1 MYAAYTPYTPYSV
14 LYHSLILTPAR
25 VYPLT
30 LGSAPLP
37 WNKGEPWCIV
47 SGKSWRPFSFFLFFS
62 NFFSFRF
69 YRFPFQPTRHSSQQ
83 LNTLC
88 MEYTEVTIYFLGLV
102 YSFSFLFL
110 FLISSLLEVVGLT
123 KYMESYSSN
132 FFTFDSDPGVHYGVP
147 VYTCTFLPARLNT

>member
-47 SGKSWRPFSFFLFFS
+47 SGKSWRPFSFFFVFFEFLFFPLLP
-62 NFFSFRF
+62 
-69 YRFPFQPTRHSSQQ
+69 FPFSAHTAQ
-83 LNTLC
+83 LSAIEHTL
-88 MEYTEVTIYFLGLV
+88 YGVHWGHYLLFGSGLLLFL
-102 YSFSFLFL
+102 SFSFLV
-110 FLISSLLEVVGLT
+110 SSLLEVVGLT

-132 FFTFDSDPGVHYGVP
+132 FFTFDSDPGVHYQ
-147 VYTCTFLPARLNT
+147 CTLVHSCLRV